1 MPEKPEWLRKR
12 LPTGKI
18 SQEIET
24 DLMKGGLHTICQ
36 EGCCPNQGECF
47 SRGVATFL
55 IMGNVCTRN
64 CRFCAVTKG
73 KPTPLD
79 GAEPAKLAE
88 EIHKMKLRFV
98 VITSVTRDDLL
109 DGGADHFVGVIQAVR
124 QRCPGVG
131 IEVLI
136 PDFQGST
143 SALKAVIKAKPE
155 VLNHNVETVPRL
167 YKEIRPGAEYK
178 RSLEIIRTVKELDQS
193 MITKSGVMVGLGET
207 REELLD
213 TMKDLHQANCDF
225 LTLGQYL
232 RPSEDHAPVMRFAT
246 PDEFSELEKIGKE
259 LGFKAIAS
267 APFVRSSYKSAEFF
281 EQLSPHL
288 NSGSIT
294 TAK

>member
-12 LPTGKI
+12 LPTGKLA
-18 SQEIET
+18 QEIEA

-64 CRFCAVTKG
+64 CRFCAVTTG

-79 GAEPAKLAE
+79 GEEPAKLAE

-98 VITSVTRDDLL
+98 VITSVTRDDLP
-109 DGGADHFVGVIQAVR
+109 DGGADHFVEVIQAVR
-124 QRCPGVG
+124 QTCPGVG

-143 SALKAVIKAKPE
+143 SALEAVIKSKPE

-167 YKEIRPGAEYK
+167 FRHVRPMGDYEQSVTLLKKAKEI
-178 RSLEIIRTVKELDQS
+178 DQS
-193 MITKSGVMVGLGET
+193 MITKSGFMVGLGET
-207 REELLD
+207 LEDIENV
-213 TMKDLHQANCDF
+213 MNDLRKADCDI
-225 LTLGQYL
+225 LTIGQYL
-232 RPSEDHAPVMRFAT
+232 RPSKKHYPVYEYVDRDVYNAYKK
-246 PDEFSELEKIGKE
+246 LAYEK
-259 LGFKAIAS
+259 GFKHVAAG
-267 APFVRSSYKSAEFF
+267 PFVRSSYRAEESYKKALNF
-281 EQLSPHL
+281 EKEK
-288 NSGSIT
+288 GGM
-294 TAK
+294 A